1 MSPQALELFSDLP
14 VWQAMLDRHQ
24 ELFADMLPGS
34 RIGILP
40 RSATRL
46 LPGRRLAG
54 LAQAQ
59 IDLPEGRMLAWETRE
74 EGMRAG
80 YRSCMR
86 FEDAQVDLLLVPDD
100 AALEAIVANLGGD
113 ALTVMKRM
121 IRQGNM
127 LFFVMKAKH
136 ELQEAGY
143 EDFLDSL
150 GLAFLGACR

>member
-1 MSPQALELFSDLP
+1 VSPPALELFSDLQA
-14 VWQAMLDRHQ
+14 WQAMLDRHQ
-24 ELFADMLPGS
+24 ALFAEMLPGS

-46 LPGRRLAG
+46 LPGRHRAG
-54 LAQAQ
+54 LAG

-80 YRSCMR
+80 YRSCLR
-86 FEDAQVDLLLVPDD
+86 FEEAQVDLLLVPDD
-100 AALEAIVANLGGD
+100 AALEAILANLGGD
-113 ALTVMKRM
+113 TLAVMKKM
-121 IRQGNM
+121 IRQGSM

>member
-1 MSPQALELFSDLP
+1 
-14 VWQAMLDRHQ
+14 
-24 ELFADMLPGS
+24 
-34 RIGILP
+34 
-40 RSATRL
+40 
-46 LPGRRLAG
+46 
-54 LAQAQ
+54 
-59 IDLPEGRMLAWETRE
+59 MLAWEAKE

-80 YRSCMR
+80 VRSCLR
-86 FEDAQVDLLLVPDD
+86 FEEAQVDLLLVPDD
-100 AALEAIVANLGGD
+100 AALEAILANLDGE
-113 ALTVMKRM
+113 ALAVMKKM

>member
-1 MSPQALELFSDLP
+1 VNPQALEVFSDLP
-14 VWQAMLDRHQ
+14 AWQAMLDRHQ
-24 ELFADMLPGS
+24 ALFAEMLPGS

-40 RSATRL
+40 RSATNL

-54 LAQAQ
+54 LAAM
-59 IDLPEGRMLAWETRE
+59 DLLEGRMLAWEAKE

-80 YRSCMR
+80 VRSCLR
-86 FEDAQVDLLLVPDD
+86 FEEAQVDLLLVPDD
-100 AALEAIVANLGGD
+100 SALEAILAALGGD
-113 ALTVMKRM
+113 ALAVMKKM

>member
-1 MSPQALELFSDLP
+1 MSPQSLERFSDLP
-14 VWQAMLDRHQ
+14 AWQAMLDRHQ
-24 ELFADMLPGS
+24 PLFEEMLPGS

-40 RSATRL
+40 RSATSL
-46 LPGRRLAG
+46 LSGRRLAG
-54 LAQAQ
+54 LAA
-59 IDLPEGRMLAWETRE
+59 IELPEGRMLAWEAKE

-80 YRSCMR
+80 VRSCLR
-86 FEDAQVDLLLVPDD
+86 FEEAQVDLLLVPDD
-100 AALEAIVANLGGD
+100 AALEAILASLGGD
-113 ALTVMKRM
+113 ALGVMKKM

>member
-1 MSPQALELFSDLP
+1 MSPQAPALFSDLP
-14 VWQAMLDRHQ
+14 AWQAMLDRHQ
-24 ELFADMLPGS
+24 GLFADMLPGS

-46 LPGRRLAG
+46 LPGRHRAG
-54 LAQAQ
+54 LDE
-59 IDLPEGRMLAWETRE
+59 IELPEGGMLAWETGE
-74 EGMRAG
+74 QGMRAG
-80 YRSCMR
+80 VRTCLR

-100 AALEAIVANLGGD
+100 AALETILGNLGGD
-113 ALTVMKRM
+113 ALAVMKRM

-127 LFFVMKAKH
+127 LFFVLKAKH